1 MAFMHCVNVDCMSLT
16 AVIPQTAVNA
26 PWRLP
31 HRRPG
36 DEGPRNNC
44 RDPDRIQI
52 ILMKTVL
59 LLVVTLLSLPCFAIE
74 DSHYEWQSIT
84 YRTYLEEIKKEA
96 IVTVSPQHPAKGT
109 AIANLS
115 VKLDKHEIKIPEN
128 VIQLFQP
135 IHPYSICI
143 LAGEF

>member
-1 MAFMHCVNVDCMSLT
+1 
-16 AVIPQTAVNA
+16 
-26 PWRLP
+26 
-31 HRRPG
+31 
-36 DEGPRNNC
+36 
-44 RDPDRIQI
+44 
-52 ILMKTVL
+52 MKTVL

-135 IHPYSICI
+135 IHPYSIRI
-143 LAGEF
+143 SAGEFRLDDKLNHSVTLRFNFGAYPEVHKGEILFLNNKTIIKTMNRR